1 MITDVASTSS
11 LRNPPAISQYCVAL
25 RLSVSEA
32 GNMDDS
38 AGGETLGDK
47 RADIQFI
54 QREYRKC
61 VGCGSQGFEWLFN
74 DLTSQS
80 VYARLLEKQFPEELV
95 LGC

>member
-38 AGGETLGDK
+38 AGGEHLETK
-47 RADIQFI
+47 EPIFSSS
-54 QREYRKC
+54 RESIGNVWAAVARDLS
-61 VGCGSQGFEWLFN
+61 GSSM
-74 DLTSQS
+74 T
-80 VYARLLEKQFPEELV
+80 
-95 LGC
+95 